1 MALFNR
7 YETSP
12 DIVQSALNEYDDKY
26 CNPEDYF
33 VTEEECRDY
42 INNLKT
48 GQNLNYKWNNRRKN
62 YWEWFVAGVG
72 LVLTISISSI
82 VWFWLESIDSPWS
95 LPAFIASIWIVGG
108 ISGYIYN
115 QIAEYMHDSTI
126 YNYEYFPPI
135 NENIERLFDDYLW
148 KWEMEKESANKNEE
162 ERIKVRK
169 KIQEMSHPYLPL
181 FLNTIEKELESP
193 SDEYIIG
200 DLKFGMTPEDIYNTD
215 MFKGLKFDSSKEIQL
230 GYRGTFLD
238 KYFGLSRVHVSF
250 QFEETQLQTVTLISM
265 HYSEM
270 SDIVKPFINCCRRLN
285 SIYGNPCN
293 LFTRLY
299 SNHQEL
305 IPYDKAEFRI
315 GSKSI
320 ILYIQDKHRH
330 PKLKLEFSKNTPE
343 NAQQID
349 KQYSFD
355 ENWFYDMRKTYHTM
369 VTDYS
374 YEYTPF

>member
-12 DIVQSALNEYDDKY
+12 DIVQSALNEYSDKY
-26 CNPEDYF
+26 CNPADYF
-33 VTEEECRDY
+33 VTKDECRKY
-42 INNLKT
+42 IEYIKI
-48 GQNLNYKWNNRRKN
+48 GQKLNREWNSKRRN

-72 LVLTISISSI
+72 LILTISIPSI
-82 VWFWLESIDSPWS
+82 VWLWLESIDSPWG
-95 LPAFIASIWIVGG
+95 LPASIASLWIVGG

-115 QIAEYMHDSTI
+115 QVSEYMRDSTI
-126 YNYEYFPPI
+126 YKSEYFSPI

-181 FLNTIEKELESP
+181 FLRTIEKELERP

-200 DLKFGMTPEDIYNTD
+200 DLKFGMTIEDIYNTD
-215 MFKGLKFDSSKEIQL
+215 MFKGLKFDSSKDVHL
-230 GYRGTFLD
+230 GYRGAFLGR
-238 KYFGLSRVHVSF
+238 YFGLSGAHVSF
-250 QFEETQLQTVTLISM
+250 QFKETQLQTVTLTSM
-265 HYSEM
+265 LYSEM
-270 SDIVKPFINCCRRLN
+270 SDIVKPFIDCCRKLN

-293 LFTRLY
+293 LFSRLY
-299 SNHQEL
+299 SNHLGL
-305 IPYDKAEFRI
+305 IPCDKAEFRI
-315 GSKSI
+315 GSKSV
-320 ILYIQDKHRH
+320 ILCIRDKHRH
-330 PKLKLEFSKNTPE
+330 PKLKLEFSKTTKE
-343 NAQQID
+343 YAQQID
-349 KQYSFD
+349 EHYFD

-369 VTDYS
+369 DTDYS